1 MLRHRLTPRRSP
13 KRYALSE
20 QYIHLVESPEQFRP
34 VLAERLARLVSLFQR
49 CRCSKAEHVQQN
61 TLPQLSLE
69 GLKQAKADIVYLKS
83 ILDDEGMNIAQVRA
97 GAVYSART

>member
-1 MLRHRLTPRRSP
+1 MSKHSASMMWMILRDDLRWRRGL
-13 KRYALSE
+13 R
-20 QYIHLVESPEQFRP
+20 QSPEQFRP